1 MSHVLDAI
9 CKRRS
14 IRTYIGEA
22 IPQDQLDA
30 ILAAGLL
37 SPTSQNRRPWQFYV
51 TTDNATLAEL
61 SRAKRAGAA
70 FVANAS
76 AAIVVAVDGEDIDTW
91 VEDESIALA
100 YMHLVASDLGIG
112 SCWVQMHLRSTDD
125 GTDAEERVRQA
136 LGLDP
141 RQRIVGL
148 LALGIPEQD
157 SSARSVED
165 ADFSRV
171 HYR

>member
-14 IRTYIGEA
+14 IRSYTGEA

-51 TTDNATLAEL
+51 TTDVTALERLAN
-61 SRAKRAGAA
+61 AKRAGAA
-70 FVANAS
+70 FVADAS
-76 AAIVVAVDGEDIDTW
+76 AVIVVAVDEAIDTW

-112 SCWVQMHLRSTDD
+112 SCWVQMHLRFAQD
-125 GTDAEERVRQA
+125 GTYAEQKVRQA
-136 LGLDP
+136 LKLSP
-141 RQRIVGL
+141 EQRIVGL
-148 LALGIPEQD
+148 LALGVPAQAPATHSI
-157 SSARSVED
+157 ED
-165 ADFSRV
+165 ADFDRV